1 VNIIFVCSKNLS
13 RSPTG
18 EMIYKDHSDL
28 NVKSAGTEPSTGKEQ
43 TEGSEQSTA
52 TELTAENIIWA
63 DLIFA
68 MEEKHKQTMIEKFPI
83 EMEQKKI
90 IVLDIP
96 DKYRYMDDELIQEIK
111 IKVNKYI
118 DK

>member
-1 VNIIFVCSKNLS
+1 MNILFVCGKNLS
-13 RSPTG
+13 RSPTA

-43 TEGSEQSTA
+43 SAGSEQSTA
-52 TELTAENIIWA
+52 TELTAENINWS

-68 MEEKHKQTMIEKFPI
+68 MEDKHKQTMIEKFPFEI
-83 EMEQKKI
+83 EQKKI
-90 IVLDIP
+90 VVLDIP
-96 DKYRYMDDELIQEIK
+96 DKYKYMDDELIQEIK